1 MSLSHGW
8 VITSK
13 SVAVMKNAKSGW
25 ANTCL
30 CFIYPQTEKLLKRL
44 RLIGKWDLVGQE
56 HLKLQLLTF
65 PSRTSLRVRID
76 VWIVCVLLLIIS
88 GWKCLS
94 KHFTGGFR
102 IYFLSLRLKGSRRCH
117 SAGIHHFIWLNERK
131 PIVSSRTLRILDTF
145 KSKSNLCSSCNYTGW
160 KEKDTNNHLR

>member
-1 MSLSHGW
+1 
-8 VITSK
+8 
-13 SVAVMKNAKSGW
+13 MKNAKSGW
-25 ANTCL
+25 TNTCL
-30 CFIYPQTEKLLKRL
+30 CFIYPQGEKLLKRL

-76 VWIVCVLLLIIS
+76 VWIVFVLLLITS

-102 IYFLSLRLKGSRRCH
+102 ICFPSLQLKGSRRCH
-117 SAGIHHFIWLNERK
+117 SPYNMLWFLWLWKNTTKVSLDPFFSNTLVFLWNSYRK
-131 PIVSSRTLRILDTF
+131 HGLEQEVLLLPAHDFKTIAKWLSDIL
-145 KSKSNLCSSCNYTGW
+145 K
-160 KEKDTNNHLR
+160 